1 MPNYTPSN
9 LVKAQARLINQF
21 QNNELRFRMPATWL
35 EFLRQSAIMIPN
47 YEQLRT
53 REDRTVETYY
63 RKRTSRALGTGR
75 SHNHTGVKGDTAVF
89 TPAWTTYNDTFS
101 ISLKQADNNVY
112 NEQEMFNNEI
122 ENVVINFVEGME
134 TLAVAFIFNNR
145 SGVNNDTSGEG
156 TFNAVQDAYEITE
169 SANGERAVQI
179 TKSVMK
185 ENKYGGPLV
194 VFCDTVSFNKFEK
207 DANQGTGN
215 SENLSFQF
223 SNVRFVH
230 SVELGAL
237 AAGLGSPYTD
247 GFWIA
252 VVEGSLTA
260 LPWIPKQNRMGV
272 TTRLQTYGSIMNP
285 IDGVTY
291 AIHNYE
297 EAEDG
302 TGTNGY
308 TQDELTQ
315 FEISCDFALEHAP
328 VDVVDETVLQAF
340 AFV

>member
-1 MPNYTPSN
+1 MANYTPSN

-21 QNNELRFRMPATWL
+21 QNNELRFRMPSTWI

-47 YEQLRT
+47 YEELRT

-75 SHNHTGVKGDTAVF
+75 SFNHTGVKGDTAIF

-112 NEQEMFNNEI
+112 DEQEMFNNEI

-134 TLAVAFIFNNR
+134 TIAVAFIFNNR

-156 TFNAVQDAYEITE
+156 TFNAVQDTYEITE
-169 SANGERAVQI
+169 ANNGDRAVQI

-185 ENKYGGPLV
+185 ENKYGGGYV
-194 VFCDTVSFNKFEK
+194 VFADTISFNKFEK

-215 SENLSFQF
+215 STNLGFQF
-223 SNVRFVH
+223 SGIRFVH

-237 AAGLGSPYTD
+237 AAALAAPYTN

-260 LPWIPKQNRMGV
+260 LPWIPKQNRMGKV
-272 TTRLQTYGSIMNP
+272 TRLQTYGSIQNP

-297 EAEDG
+297 TAENG
-302 TGTNGY
+302 TGTNGF

-315 FEISCDFALEHAP
+315 FEISCDFALEHSP
-328 VDVVDETVLQAF
+328 VDVVNETVLQAF
-340 AFV
+340 SFV